1 MASVTTGP
9 RRARLPRQ
17 NEPFAGTTAHSCQT
31 PLHHHPNLLRAR
43 ATQTTQRPGTAKRK
57 GNPKHKTDERVFGGV
72 AHHNR
77 PNFPGAQTDPADSRH
92 QKLARPPRKF
102 RLESFAAC
110 SSAQFPRQP
119 PLHPTGRRVAAESR
133 FSTPYITMGQ
143 TLSEPVVE
151 KVRVSSSRAPPG
163 LARDVDLVAVQL
175 AEQGRARQGKA
186 RQGKATRVGALPR
199 WSARY
204 PSSDRAA
211 AARMPH
217 RVAGL
222 LRSQFRV
229 RDYVACPTRSIVL
242 PQTRPRSREPSLS
255 RPAADTTAPRF

>member
-1 MASVTTGP
+1 M
-9 RRARLPRQ
+9 PRQ
-17 NEPFAGTTAHSCQT
+17 NEPFAGTTVHSRQT

-110 SSAQFPRQP
+110 PSAQFPRQP
-119 PLHPTGRRVAAESR
+119 PLHPTGRRVAAEFR

-163 LARDVDLVAVQL
+163 LARDVVLVAVQL

-186 RQGKATRVGALPR
+186 RQRGLVRCRAGRLATPPR
-199 WSARY
+199 TVLLLLACLIASPVCFAASFAFAILSPARHGR
-204 PSSDRAA
+204 SS
-211 AARMPH
+211 
-217 RVAGL
+217 
-222 LRSQFRV
+222 
-229 RDYVACPTRSIVL
+229 CPN
-242 PQTRPRSREPSLS
+242 PP
-255 RPAADTTAPRF
+255 

>member
-1 MASVTTGP
+1 
-9 RRARLPRQ
+9 
-17 NEPFAGTTAHSCQT
+17 
-31 PLHHHPNLLRAR
+31 
-43 ATQTTQRPGTAKRK
+43 
-57 GNPKHKTDERVFGGV
+57 
-72 AHHNR
+72 
-77 PNFPGAQTDPADSRH
+77 
-92 QKLARPPRKF
+92 
-102 RLESFAAC
+102 
-110 SSAQFPRQP
+110 
-119 PLHPTGRRVAAESR
+119 
-133 FSTPYITMGQ
+133 MGQ

-163 LARDVDLVAVQL
+163 LARDVVLVAVQL
-175 AEQGRARQGKA
+175 AEQGRASEA

-229 RDYVACPTRSIVL
+229 RDSVACPTRSIVL
-242 PQTRPRSREPSLS
+242 PKPALDLES
-255 RPAADTTAPRF
+255 RP